1 MLEGAALQSSLDANF
16 AELDELNID
25 DMGLGGD
32 DDLGGFGEEPP
43 AVDDAPAPTMPAAEP
58 EEFDD
63 DDIDLR

>member
-1 MLEGAALQSSLDANF
+1 MLDGAALQSSLDANF

-25 DMGLGGD
+25 DMGLGD
-32 DDLGGFGEEPP
+32 DDLGGFGEQPAATAGAASEP
-43 AVDDAPAPTMPAAEP
+43 AMPAAEP